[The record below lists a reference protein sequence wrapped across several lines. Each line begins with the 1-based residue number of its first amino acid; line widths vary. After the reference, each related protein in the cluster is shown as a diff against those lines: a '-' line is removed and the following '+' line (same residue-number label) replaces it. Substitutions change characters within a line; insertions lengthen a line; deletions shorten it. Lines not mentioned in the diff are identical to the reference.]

1 MRQCLVCNYL
11 DLIFY
16 CIIIDDESEEPLTP
30 ESLKMYRARLHD
42 LERILKYPFHPA
54 EEPQMFSYLADMSLT
69 HVNVSTHINRISV
82 SRVISC
88 RYKR

>member
-1 MRQCLVCNYL
+1 MWQCIVCNYL

-16 CIIIDDESEEPLTP
+16 CIIIDDESEEPLMP
-30 ESLKMYRARLHD
+30 ESLKMYRARLLD

-82 SRVISC
+82 GRVISC